1 MPQTIRLSIPHELGR
16 AEARRR
22 IEEGFGQLGRQFGGD
37 GKIAFTQTWAGDR
50 LAFSAKVLCQAI
62 AGRLEVLD
70 QAVQMEVDLPSVL
83 AMLAERIKGRLQRQ
97 GQVLLEKK

>member
-1 MPQTIRLSIPHELGR
+1 MSQTIRLSIPHELGR

-22 IEEGFGQLGRQFGGD
+22 IEDGFGQLGRQFGGE
-37 GKIAFTQTWAGDR
+37 GKIVFTQAWDGDT
-50 LAFSAKVLCQAI
+50 LAFSAKVLGQGI

-70 QAVQMEVDLPSVL
+70 KVVQMEVDLPSVL
-83 AMLAERIKGRLQRQ
+83 GMLADRIKGRLQRQ